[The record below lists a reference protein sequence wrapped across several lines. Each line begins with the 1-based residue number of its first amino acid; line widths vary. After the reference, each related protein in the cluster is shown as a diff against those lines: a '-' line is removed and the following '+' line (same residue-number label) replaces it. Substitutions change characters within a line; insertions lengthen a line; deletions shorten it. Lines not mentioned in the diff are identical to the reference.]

1 MYTCN
6 PRDGLVQ
13 SERAVSSPVTAVLK
27 IDRGRERDGGGD
39 NAVTLSY
46 HRTVQLFETAIKLNW
61 SLHIHIRINE
71 RWRSSDP
78 AAWNF
83 LYLIYL
89 LWETETVYCCRDPSS
104 HRLLLSQNQTMAA
117 VCVFRCMQEQKSCD
131 FEHTS
136 SNRSQHALVSWK
148 QSSAIIIYGGFHPSQ
163 SRTSF
168 QVLLLFPQ
176 FANLDLVISR
186 NSVAFVVVYMDSVLD
201 FLECISFGECDLS
214 MCSFKCYTW

>member
-1 MYTCN
+1 MEGET
-6 PRDGLVQ
+6 
-13 SERAVSSPVTAVLK
+13 
-27 IDRGRERDGGGD
+27 
-39 NAVTLSY
+39 TLSPRVTTAQFSCLKPPSNWTDHFIFTSELMKVDAAAIRLHETFY
-46 HRTVQLFETAIKLNW
+46 TWFIYFE
-61 SLHIHIRINE
+61 R
-71 RWRSSDP
+71 
-78 AAWNF
+78 
-83 LYLIYL
+83 
-89 LWETETVYCCRDPSS
+89 ETVYCCRDPSS
-104 HRLLLSQNQTMAA
+104 HRLLLSRNQTMAA

-131 FEHTS
+131 FEHNS

-186 NSVAFVVVYMDSVLD
+186 NSVAFVVVYMDSVLV